1 MSYPWREALCWAPIS
16 MTGTM
21 EAQRILDDVPMTR
34 LQIAAVVLCVALN
47 AIDGFDV
54 LAISFAAPGIAAEW
68 GISRGALGIVLAM
81 ELIGMAAGSVVLGSI
96 ADNLGRRP
104 IILGCLVVM
113 ASGMYLASQA
123 TSVNALLATRFV
135 TGVGI
140 GGMLATT
147 NAMVAEYSNAR
158 HRNFN
163 VVLMATGYPVGI
175 IIGGSLATILLAHFD
190 WRAVFI
196 LGAAMTGVLLPA
208 IWFLMPES
216 ISYLAQKKRP
226 DALAQINRILT
237 RMGHAALEQLP
248 ASEEKSTGWRD
259 LFSPQIARTTILLT
273 TAYLAHII
281 TFYFILKWI
290 PNIVVDMEY
299 SPSSA
304 GGILVWANVGGAVGS
319 VLLGGL
325 THYFRLRS
333 LIITALIGSI
343 VMINVFGM
351 GQVNL
356 TSLAIVAGITGF
368 FTNSAVVGLYAML
381 AQSYPTHLRAGG
393 TGFVIGMGRAGAV
406 LGPIIA
412 GFLFEEEFSLTA
424 VSFVMALGSLVAIFA
439 LMFLKEKAA
448 TD

>member
-1 MSYPWREALCWAPIS
+1 

-237 RMGHAALEQLP
+237 RMGHAVLEQLP

-259 LFSPQIARTTILLT
+259 LFSPQLARTTILLT

-299 SPSSA
+299 SPASA

-412 GFLFEEEFSLTA
+412 GFLFEGEFSLAA

-448 TD
+448 TN

>member
-1 MSYPWREALCWAPIS
+1 

-96 ADNLGRRP
+96 ADNMGRRP

-175 IIGGSLATILLAHFD
+175 IIGGSLAAILLAHFD
-190 WRAVFI
+190 WRAVFV
-196 LGAAMTGVLLPA
+196 LGAVMTGTLLPA
-208 IWFLMPES
+208 VWFLMPES

-237 RMGHAALEQLP
+237 RMGHAVLEQLP

-259 LFSPQIARTTILLT
+259 LFSPQLARTTILLT

-299 SPSSA
+299 SPASA

-351 GQVNL
+351 GQANL

-412 GFLFEEEFSLTA
+412 GFLFEGEFSLTA

-439 LMFLKEKAA
+439 LMFLKDQAA
-448 TD
+448 TN

>member
-1 MSYPWREALCWAPIS
+1 
-16 MTGTM
+16 M

-237 RMGHAALEQLP
+237 RMGHAVLEQLP

-259 LFSPQIARTTILLT
+259 LFSPQLARTTILLT

-412 GFLFEEEFSLTA
+412 GFLFEGEFSLTA

>member
-1 MSYPWREALCWAPIS
+1 

-237 RMGHAALEQLP
+237 RMGHAVLEQLP

-259 LFSPQIARTTILLT
+259 LFSPQLARTTILLT

-299 SPSSA
+299 SPASA

-356 TSLAIVAGITGF
+356 TGLAIVAGITGF

-412 GFLFEEEFSLTA
+412 GFLFEGEFSLTA

-448 TD
+448 TN

>member
-1 MSYPWREALCWAPIS
+1 
-16 MTGTM
+16 M

-175 IIGGSLATILLAHFD
+175 IIGGSLATILLAYFD

-237 RMGHAALEQLP
+237 RMGHAVLEQLP

-259 LFSPQIARTTILLT
+259 LFSPQLARTTILLT

-299 SPSSA
+299 SPASA

-412 GFLFEEEFSLTA
+412 GFLFEGEFSLTA

-448 TD
+448 TN

>member
-1 MSYPWREALCWAPIS
+1 
-16 MTGTM
+16 M

-34 LQIAAVVLCVALN
+34 LQIAAVILCVALN

-158 HRNFN
+158 QRNFN

-190 WRAVFI
+190 WRAVFV

>member
-1 MSYPWREALCWAPIS
+1 
-16 MTGTM
+16 M

-175 IIGGSLATILLAHFD
+175 IIGGSLATILLAYFD

-237 RMGHAALEQLP
+237 RMGHAVLEQLP
-248 ASEEKSTGWRD
+248 VSEEKSTGWRD
-259 LFSPQIARTTILLT
+259 LFSPQLARTTILLT

-299 SPSSA
+299 SPASA

-412 GFLFEEEFSLTA
+412 GFLFEGEFSLTA

-448 TD
+448 TN

>member
-1 MSYPWREALCWAPIS
+1 

-34 LQIAAVVLCVALN
+34 LQIAAVILCVALN

>member
-1 MSYPWREALCWAPIS
+1 

-190 WRAVFI
+190 WRAVFV

-319 VLLGGL
+319 VLLGSL

-343 VMINVFGM
+343 VMINIFGM

-439 LMFLKEKAA
+439 LMFLKDKAA

>member
-1 MSYPWREALCWAPIS
+1 

-34 LQIAAVVLCVALN
+34 LQIAAVILCVALN

-190 WRAVFI
+190 WRAVFV

-325 THYFRLRS
+325 THYFRLRP

-368 FTNSAVVGLYAML
+368 FTNAAVVGLYAML

>member
-1 MSYPWREALCWAPIS
+1 

-237 RMGHAALEQLP
+237 RMGHAVLEQLP

-259 LFSPQIARTTILLT
+259 LFSPQLARTTILLT

-299 SPSSA
+299 SPASA

-412 GFLFEEEFSLTA
+412 GFLFEGEFSLTA

-448 TD
+448 TN

>member
-1 MSYPWREALCWAPIS
+1 
-16 MTGTM
+16 M
-21 EAQRILDDVPMTR
+21 EAQRILDNVPMSR
-34 LQIAAVVLCVALN
+34 LQIAAVTLCVALN
-47 AIDGFDV
+47 ALDGFDV

-68 GISRGALGIVLAM
+68 GITRGALGIVLAM
-81 ELIGMAAGSVVLGSI
+81 ELIGMTAGSVILGSV
-96 ADNLGRRP
+96 ADKLGRRP

-113 ASGMYLASQA
+113 ALGMYLAAQV
-123 TSVNALLATRFV
+123 TTINALLATRFV
-135 TGVGI
+135 TGIGI

-226 DALAQINRILT
+226 DALEQINGILI
-237 RMGHAALEQLP
+237 RMGHTELETLP
-248 ASEEKSTGWRD
+248 QTDETKNTGWRD
-259 LFSPQIARTTILLT
+259 LFSPQLARTTMLLT

-299 SPSSA
+299 SAASA
-304 GGILVWANVGGAVGS
+304 GSILVWANVGGAVGS
-319 VLLGGL
+319 ILLGGL
-325 THYFRLRS
+325 THYFRLKP
-333 LIITALIGSI
+333 LIIIALIGSV
-343 VMINVFGM
+343 VMINIFGI
-351 GQVNL
+351 GQTTL
-356 TSLAIVAGITGF
+356 THLAIIAGVTGF

-412 GFLFEEEFSLTA
+412 GFLFEGEFSLTA
-424 VSFVMALGSLVAIFA
+424 VSFVMALGSLIAIFA
-439 LMFLKEKAA
+439 LMLLKKKQQTDHKQSA
-448 TD
+448 T

>member
-1 MSYPWREALCWAPIS
+1 MND
-16 MTGTM
+16 TM

-34 LQIAAVVLCVALN
+34 LQIAAVILCIALN
-47 AIDGFDV
+47 ALDGFDV

-81 ELIGMAAGSVVLGSI
+81 ELIGMTAGSVVLGNI

-226 DALAQINRILT
+226 DALAQINGILT
-237 RMGHAALEQLP
+237 RMGHAVLEQLP
-248 ASEEKSTGWRD
+248 ASEENNTGWRD
-259 LFSPQIARTTILLT
+259 LFSPQLARTTILLT

-299 SPSSA
+299 SAASA

-319 VLLGGL
+319 ILLGGL

-333 LIITALIGSI
+333 LIITALVGSI

-356 TSLAIVAGITGF
+356 TGLAIVAGITGF
-368 FTNSAVVGLYAML
+368 FTNSVVVGLYALL

-412 GFLFEEEFSLTA
+412 GFLFEGEFSLTA

-439 LMFLKEKAA
+439 LMFLKENTA

>member
-1 MSYPWREALCWAPIS
+1 

-237 RMGHAALEQLP
+237 RMGHAVREQLP

-259 LFSPQIARTTILLT
+259 LFSPQLARTTILLT

-299 SPSSA
+299 SPASA

-412 GFLFEEEFSLTA
+412 GFLFEGEFSLTA

-448 TD
+448 TN

>member
-1 MSYPWREALCWAPIS
+1 

-34 LQIAAVVLCVALN
+34 LQIAAVILCVALN

-158 HRNFN
+158 QRNFN

-190 WRAVFI
+190 WRAVFV

>member
-1 MSYPWREALCWAPIS
+1 

-237 RMGHAALEQLP
+237 RMGHAVLEQLP

-259 LFSPQIARTTILLT
+259 LFSPQLARTTILLT

-299 SPSSA
+299 SPASA

-333 LIITALIGSI
+333 LIINALIGSI

-412 GFLFEEEFSLTA
+412 GFLFEGEFSLTA

-448 TD
+448 TN

>member
-1 MSYPWREALCWAPIS
+1 

-237 RMGHAALEQLP
+237 RMGHAVLEQLP

-259 LFSPQIARTTILLT
+259 LFSPQLARTTILLT

-299 SPSSA
+299 SPASA

-412 GFLFEEEFSLTA
+412 GFLFEGEFSLTA

-439 LMFLKEKAA
+439 LMFLKDKAA

>member
-1 MSYPWREALCWAPIS
+1 

-34 LQIAAVVLCVALN
+34 LQIAAVILCVALN

-412 GFLFEEEFSLTA
+412 GFLFEGEFSLTA

>member
-1 MSYPWREALCWAPIS
+1 

-34 LQIAAVVLCVALN
+34 LQIAAVILCVALN

-412 GFLFEEEFSLTA
+412 GFLFEGEFSLTA

-439 LMFLKEKAA
+439 LMFLKDKAA

>member
-1 MSYPWREALCWAPIS
+1 
-16 MTGTM
+16 M

-237 RMGHAALEQLP
+237 RMGHAVLEQLP

-259 LFSPQIARTTILLT
+259 LFSPQLARTTILLT

-299 SPSSA
+299 SPASA

-412 GFLFEEEFSLTA
+412 GFLFEGEFSLTA

-448 TD
+448 TN

>member
-1 MSYPWREALCWAPIS
+1 

-190 WRAVFI
+190 WRAVFV

-237 RMGHAALEQLP
+237 RMGHAVLEQLP

-259 LFSPQIARTTILLT
+259 LFSPQLARTTILLT

-412 GFLFEEEFSLTA
+412 GFLFEGEFSLTA

>member
-1 MSYPWREALCWAPIS
+1 

-237 RMGHAALEQLP
+237 RMGHAVLEQLP

-259 LFSPQIARTTILLT
+259 LFSPQLARTTILLT

-299 SPSSA
+299 SPASA

-356 TSLAIVAGITGF
+356 TGLAIVAGITGF
-368 FTNSAVVGLYAML
+368 FTNSAVVG
-381 AQSYPTHLRAGG
+381 TLRNAGPVIPNTSACG
-393 TGFVIGMGRAGAV
+393 GHRVRHRYGASRRGPRANYCGFSVRGR
-406 LGPIIA
+406 I
-412 GFLFEEEFSLTA
+412 
-424 VSFVMALGSLVAIFA
+424 
-439 LMFLKEKAA
+439 
-448 TD
+448 

>member
-1 MSYPWREALCWAPIS
+1 

-216 ISYLAQKKRP
+216 ISYLAQRKRP

-237 RMGHAALEQLP
+237 RMGHAVLEQLP

-259 LFSPQIARTTILLT
+259 LFSPQLARTTILLT

-299 SPSSA
+299 SPASA

-412 GFLFEEEFSLTA
+412 GFLFEGEFSLTA

-448 TD
+448 TN

>member
-1 MSYPWREALCWAPIS
+1 
-16 MTGTM
+16 M

-237 RMGHAALEQLP
+237 RMGHAVLEQLP

-259 LFSPQIARTTILLT
+259 LFSPQLARTTILLT

-299 SPSSA
+299 SPASA

-412 GFLFEEEFSLTA
+412 GFLFEGEFSLTA

-439 LMFLKEKAA
+439 LMFLKDKAA

>member
-1 MSYPWREALCWAPIS
+1 

-34 LQIAAVVLCVALN
+34 LQIAAVILCVALN

-208 IWFLMPES
+208 IWCLMPES

-325 THYFRLRS
+325 THYFRLRP

-368 FTNSAVVGLYAML
+368 FTNAAVVGLYAML

-412 GFLFEEEFSLTA
+412 GFLFEGEFSLTA

-439 LMFLKEKAA
+439 LMFLKENTA

>member
-1 MSYPWREALCWAPIS
+1 

-237 RMGHAALEQLP
+237 RMGHAVLEQLP

-259 LFSPQIARTTILLT
+259 LFSPQLARTTILLT

-299 SPSSA
+299 SPASA

-412 GFLFEEEFSLTA
+412 GFLFEGEFSLTA

-439 LMFLKEKAA
+439 LMFLKDKAA
-448 TD
+448 TN

>member
-1 MSYPWREALCWAPIS
+1 

-237 RMGHAALEQLP
+237 RMGHAVLEQLP
-248 ASEEKSTGWRD
+248 VSEEKSTGWRD
-259 LFSPQIARTTILLT
+259 LFSPQLARTTILLT

-299 SPSSA
+299 SPASA

-412 GFLFEEEFSLTA
+412 GFLFEGEFSLTA

-448 TD
+448 TN

>member
-1 MSYPWREALCWAPIS
+1 

-175 IIGGSLATILLAHFD
+175 IIGGSLATILLAYFD

-237 RMGHAALEQLP
+237 RMGHAVLEQLP

-259 LFSPQIARTTILLT
+259 LFSPQLARTTILLT

-299 SPSSA
+299 SPASA

-412 GFLFEEEFSLTA
+412 GFLFEGEFSLTD

-448 TD
+448 TN

>member
-1 MSYPWREALCWAPIS
+1 
-16 MTGTM
+16 M

-190 WRAVFI
+190 WRAVFV

>member
-1 MSYPWREALCWAPIS
+1 
-16 MTGTM
+16 M

-237 RMGHAALEQLP
+237 RMGHAVLEQLP

-259 LFSPQIARTTILLT
+259 LFSPQLARTTILLT

-319 VLLGGL
+319 VLLGSL

-412 GFLFEEEFSLTA
+412 GFLFEGEFSLTA

-439 LMFLKEKAA
+439 LMFLKDKAA

>member
-1 MSYPWREALCWAPIS
+1 

-34 LQIAAVVLCVALN
+34 LQIAAVILCVALN

-190 WRAVFI
+190 WRAVFV

>member
-1 MSYPWREALCWAPIS
+1 

-34 LQIAAVVLCVALN
+34 LQIAAVILCVALN

-190 WRAVFI
+190 WRAVFV

-368 FTNSAVVGLYAML
+368 FTNAAVVGLYAML

>member
-1 MSYPWREALCWAPIS
+1 

-237 RMGHAALEQLP
+237 RMGHAVLEQLP

-259 LFSPQIARTTILLT
+259 LFSPQLARTTILLT

-299 SPSSA
+299 SPASA

-356 TSLAIVAGITGF
+356 TGLAIVAGITGF
-368 FTNSAVVGLYAML
+368 FTNAAVVGLYAML

-412 GFLFEEEFSLTA
+412 GFLFEGEFSLTA

-439 LMFLKEKAA
+439 LMFLKDQAA

>member
-1 MSYPWREALCWAPIS
+1 MND
-16 MTGTM
+16 TM

-237 RMGHAALEQLP
+237 RMGHAVLEQLP

-259 LFSPQIARTTILLT
+259 LFSPQLARTTILLT

-299 SPSSA
+299 SPASA

-412 GFLFEEEFSLTA
+412 GFLFEGEFSLTA

-448 TD
+448 TN

>member
-1 MSYPWREALCWAPIS
+1 

-175 IIGGSLATILLAHFD
+175 IIGGSLATILLAYFD

-237 RMGHAALEQLP
+237 RMGHAVLEQLP
-248 ASEEKSTGWRD
+248 VSEEKSTGWRD
-259 LFSPQIARTTILLT
+259 LFSPQLARTTILLT

-299 SPSSA
+299 SPASA

-412 GFLFEEEFSLTA
+412 GFLFEGEFSLTA

-448 TD
+448 TN

>member
-1 MSYPWREALCWAPIS
+1 

-237 RMGHAALEQLP
+237 RMGHAVLEQLP

-259 LFSPQIARTTILLT
+259 LFSPQLARTTILLT

-299 SPSSA
+299 SPASA

-333 LIITALIGSI
+333 LIITALDRVHRDDQRFWHG
-343 VMINVFGM
+343 
-351 GQVNL
+351 
-356 TSLAIVAGITGF
+356 TSQPYRSRYRCRYYRV
-368 FTNSAVVGLYAML
+368 LYQL
-381 AQSYPTHLRAGG
+381 CCGG
-393 TGFVIGMGRAGAV
+393 TLRNAGPVIPNTSACGGHRIRHRYGASRRGPRANYCGFSVRGR
-406 LGPIIA
+406 I
-412 GFLFEEEFSLTA
+412 
-424 VSFVMALGSLVAIFA
+424 
-439 LMFLKEKAA
+439 
-448 TD
+448 

>member
-1 MSYPWREALCWAPIS
+1 

-237 RMGHAALEQLP
+237 RMGHAVLEQLP

-259 LFSPQIARTTILLT
+259 LFSPQLARTTILLT

-299 SPSSA
+299 SAASA
-304 GGILVWANVGGAVGS
+304 GGISGLGQCRWCRRISLCLAV
-319 VLLGGL
+319 
-325 THYFRLRS
+325 
-333 LIITALIGSI
+333 
-343 VMINVFGM
+343 
-351 GQVNL
+351 
-356 TSLAIVAGITGF
+356 
-368 FTNSAVVGLYAML
+368 
-381 AQSYPTHLRAGG
+381 
-393 TGFVIGMGRAGAV
+393 
-406 LGPIIA
+406 
-412 GFLFEEEFSLTA
+412 
-424 VSFVMALGSLVAIFA
+424 
-439 LMFLKEKAA
+439 
-448 TD
+448 